1 MFGRRYKPSLA
12 NNNKCKDEIVNLV
25 GSFLY
30 KNEKDL
36 LSNEDI
42 SSLIKEIKQRV
53 NELDHKGSSK
63 DDSIERNY
71 LEIKKYMKHI
81 NENYGSVSTTRLK
94 EWLEEINFQLKYW
107 SDLIDGQAYYSKED
121 SSEDK
126 ISPKQKKIN
135 EKLIQLEE
143 MKNGI
148 LNQEKRIEADILT
161 LEKEKEEYE
170 SQMMDEENTRKL
182 NMLDR
187 KITSCE
193 NSIASLN
200 NRAEQY
206 STIGN
211 LLSIIYVNAKELATA
226 GEYSSAELDKANAFL
241 NISKLQDALT
251 NPERALSVLK
261 AIQKDLDQI
270 KEEVK
275 TVDSK
280 VNKVITQSKTE
291 ISDSA
296 MKRKKELLE
305 KKRQKEL
312 LDSFEITDINNEEV
326 EVK

>member
-226 GEYSSAELDKANAFL
+226 GEYSSAELDKANVFL

-280 VNKVITQSKTE
+280 VNKVITQNNTE

>member
-226 GEYSSAELDKANAFL
+226 GEYSSAELDKANVFL

>member
-121 SSEDK
+121 FSEDK

-211 LLSIIYVNAKELATA
+211 LLSIIYVNTKELATA

-296 MKRKKELLE
+296 MTRKKELLE

>member
-121 SSEDK
+121 FSEDK

-280 VNKVITQSKTE
+280 VNKVITQNNTE
-291 ISDSA
+291 ISDITI
-296 MKRKKELLE
+296 KRKKELLE

>member
-121 SSEDK
+121 FSEDK

-226 GEYSSAELDKANAFL
+226 GEYSSAELDKANAF
-241 NISKLQDALT
+241 
-251 NPERALSVLK
+251 
-261 AIQKDLDQI
+261 
-270 KEEVK
+270 
-275 TVDSK
+275 
-280 VNKVITQSKTE
+280 
-291 ISDSA
+291 
-296 MKRKKELLE
+296 
-305 KKRQKEL
+305 
-312 LDSFEITDINNEEV
+312 
-326 EVK
+326 

>member
-170 SQMMDEENTRKL
+170 SQMMDEENARKL

-280 VNKVITQSKTE
+280 VNKVITQNNTE

>member
-121 SSEDK
+121 FSEEK

-170 SQMMDEENTRKL
+170 SQMMDEENARKL

-226 GEYSSAELDKANAFL
+226 GEYSSAELDKANVFL

>member
-121 SSEDK
+121 FSEDK

-170 SQMMDEENTRKL
+170 SQMMDEENARKL

-226 GEYSSAELDKANAFL
+226 GEYSSAELDKANVFL

>member
-121 SSEDK
+121 FSEDK

-226 GEYSSAELDKANAFL
+226 GEYSSAELDKANVFL

-305 KKRQKEL
+305 KKRQREL

>member
-121 SSEDK
+121 FSEDK

-226 GEYSSAELDKANAFL
+226 GEYSSAELDKANVFL